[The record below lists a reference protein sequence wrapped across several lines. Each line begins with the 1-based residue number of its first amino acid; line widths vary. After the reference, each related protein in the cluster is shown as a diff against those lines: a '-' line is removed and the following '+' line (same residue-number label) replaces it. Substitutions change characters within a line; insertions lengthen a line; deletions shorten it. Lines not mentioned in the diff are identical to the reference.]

1 MEDSNHCCLMVPND
15 IQLQR
20 HLSRAYHVSPIG
32 MHRGLEAIPMEPSHT
47 TFIAQMWLSM
57 WGIGWGVALPVSSLS
72 LLIPNMDQFK
82 FASLTV
88 PSIQMD
94 SYLLPHQVTNGFWML
109 FVITK
114 IYCVQFQYQI
124 SKHIL
129 QNELCLMMYSCNK
142 GFQQSNQ
149 GGEWLYV
156 VLRQLTKLL
165 WIEHIVTTSY
175 CPRVNGSTE
184 GVYRCLSAAIGID
197 CEKYEECWQES
208 LQPAVYAHNV
218 SPIAGAGQMSPFSL
232 VFGRNAPSPEMMSLD
247 LETIPRSI
255 YAD

>member
-1 MEDSNHCCLMVPND
+1 
-15 IQLQR
+15 
-20 HLSRAYHVSPIG
+20 
-32 MHRGLEAIPMEPSHT
+32 
-47 TFIAQMWLSM
+47 
-57 WGIGWGVALPVSSLS
+57 
-72 LLIPNMDQFK
+72 
-82 FASLTV
+82 
-88 PSIQMD
+88 
-94 SYLLPHQVTNGFWML
+94 
-109 FVITK
+109 
-114 IYCVQFQYQI
+114 
-124 SKHIL
+124 
-129 QNELCLMMYSCNK
+129 MMYSCNK

-165 WIEHIVTTSY
+165 WIEHIVITSY

-197 CEKYEECWQES
+197 CEKCEECWQEF

-232 VFGRNAPSPEMMSLD
+232 VFGRNAPSPEMMTLD

-255 YAD
+255 YADYLVSLTQKALKQFNSIKADLKSFFLVTMAELWLRNLTQSQLL